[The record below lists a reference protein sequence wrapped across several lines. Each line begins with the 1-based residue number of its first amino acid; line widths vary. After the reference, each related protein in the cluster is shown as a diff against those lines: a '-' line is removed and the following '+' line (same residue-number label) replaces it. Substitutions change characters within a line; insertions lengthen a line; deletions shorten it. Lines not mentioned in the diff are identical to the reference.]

1 VPNPFALIDRLD
13 FDFDLPP
20 APTALERADHWFDR
34 LSELQ
39 RIGAA
44 LMVMV
49 FLAAAA
55 FYCLGLGSTVLVN
68 RAETEFAAQQAAFEA
83 ARPTTVPTVDVP
95 PPTPVPLVTATSFPT
110 PRPAAKPTQVV
121 EYPTP
126 IPPQFLPTVP
136 VQGPGQRAAAPA
148 ETAPRPRVV
157 APYEPPTPTPPVRQA
172 APAKPGTAGS
182 GTTAPATSGGT
193 PARATTPTPALGV
206 PSIIRTQP
214 PGANGTRP
222 PGTAAPAAKP
232 TTGTAPSG
240 GSTLP
245 SSGQATPAAKPT
257 SAPIIQNPLFP
268 TTPAAK
274 PNTATTP
281 AAKPGPT
288 R

>member
-1 VPNPFALIDRLD
+1 MPNPFSLIDRLD

-20 APTALERADHWFDR
+20 PPTTLARADHWFNR

-44 LMVMV
+44 LMVML
-49 FLAAAA
+49 FLAAGA

-68 RAETEFAAQQAAFEA
+68 RAEAEFVAQQAAIEA

-95 PPTPVPLVTATSFPT
+95 PPTSVPLVTATPFPT
-110 PRPAAKPTQVV
+110 PRQVAKPTQVV

-136 VQGPGQRAAAPA
+136 LQPPAQRAVAPA

-172 APAKPGTAGS
+172 APAAKPGTAGS
-182 GTTAPATSGGT
+182 GTTAPATTGGT
-193 PARATTPTPALGV
+193 PARTGVTPTPALAA

-214 PGANGTRP
+214 PV
-222 PGTAAPAAKP
+222 TAAPASKPSGQPSSGSTPAPAAKP
-232 TTGTAPSG
+232 TSA
-240 GSTLP
+240 
-245 SSGQATPAAKPT
+245 PAAKPT

-274 PNTATTP
+274 PNTGTTP
-281 AAKPGPT
+281 ATKPNTT